1 MKKKKSRRRKLTL
14 RTKKENL
21 RKWTMNVFKNVLN
34 VSMPR
39 TR

>member
-1 MKKKKSRRRKLTL
+1 MMKKKSRRRKLTL
-14 RTKKENL
+14 RIKKENL
-21 RKWTMNVFKNVLN
+21 RKWTMNVSKNVLN